1 MQCPNSEFLNLVTIP
16 GAILIMI
23 NSRCIFRVLI
33 LVCLTACYSFQ
44 AFSQATESRIAANVD
59 RSATKAENIKP
70 APVEDKEPGVRGS
83 SYLRRVGVNASQ
95 TRPLSLDQAI
105 RLALGNNNNIEIAR
119 EDVRIAESGLRSL
132 EGTYDGTFNFAPN
145 YTRNNTTGQPAT
157 ADIRFNSSFS
167 RLVKPGGGN
176 YQVFFNNSRTENAF
190 AQAQATSGNIG
201 GGSSSALFF
210 TSIGVTYT
218 QPLMRDFRVDQTR
231 RQIKIQQKRVA
242 QSDADFRRQTIDTI
256 SQVQRAYWDLVF
268 ALRDQENRVANLNLT
283 KENLRQVEAKISA
296 GSAAPLQR
304 AEVSTELANRESDVL
319 IASQQVSIAENA
331 LKQLLLKDAI
341 APEWSESLIPTDTPD
356 IDVQDPAPVSLD
368 DAIKDAI
375 ANRPELNR
383 LRLEKEINTI
393 DVDYFKNQTRPRLDF
408 SSTLSF
414 NGIAQSGSDSSSSTF
429 VPLITGDPTSN
440 ADAFLLQQIRLLNM
454 GNPTNSQIPNIE
466 FLPPPAFFTGGY
478 SQSLRNMFRSDAP
491 NYTFGVTFS
500 FPLKNTTAEA
510 DLATAEYQRS
520 RLDAQTRSQEQTILA
535 EVRNAVQALETSRQ
549 RVRTARQALEN
560 AEIQL
565 DGERKLYDVGR
576 STTFLLF
583 QRENALTNAKNAE
596 IRAETDYNKALADL
610 QRVTSTTLAS
620 NNVVVDSP
628 SDDNGN

>member
-1 MQCPNSEFLNLVTIP
+1 
-16 GAILIMI
+16 MI
-23 NSRCIFRVLI
+23 NSRCFFRVFI

-44 AFSQATESRIAANVD
+44 ASSQATESRIAANVD

-70 APVEDKEPGVRGS
+70 EPVEDKEPGVRGS

-520 RLDAQTRSQEQTILA
+520 RLDAQTRSQEQTILT

-565 DGERKLYDVGR
+565 DGERKLFDVGR

>member
-23 NSRCIFRVLI
+23 NSRCFFRVFI
-33 LVCLTACYSFQ
+33 LVCLTACNSFQ

-59 RSATKAENIKP
+59 RSAAKAENIKP
-70 APVEDKEPGVRGS
+70 EPVEDKKPGVRGS

-565 DGERKLYDVGR
+565 DGERKLFDVGR

>member
-1 MQCPNSEFLNLVTIP
+1 
-16 GAILIMI
+16 MI
-23 NSRCIFRVLI
+23 NSRCIFRVFI
-33 LVCLTACYSFQ
+33 LVCLTACSSFQ

-218 QPLMRDFRVDQTR
+218 QPLLRDFRVDQTR

-565 DGERKLYDVGR
+565 DGERKLFDVGR